1 MYYVK
6 VHTLNLNM
14 YNYIQGI
21 EHSLIFMILLIVLN
35 VLIQQMSTSSIP
47 IDLVFWY
54 QLMIMSNFT
63 STFIETLNYTT
74 ELIVNSTVNTIQ
86 NDNLLFIIT
95 PLAMALKH
103 TTIKPPIHE
112 EISPVTLNQTWSP
125 LTRLIFLTILS
136 VIGSVGNVFMI
147 SSVMIEDH
155 LKKAGNTNNKHFNLI
170 TFSFFYLSLSLSSSF
185 LIYAYFFVDLY

>member
-1 MYYVK
+1 
-6 VHTLNLNM
+6 
-14 YNYIQGI
+14 
-21 EHSLIFMILLIVLN
+21 
-35 VLIQQMSTSSIP
+35 
-47 IDLVFWY
+47 
-54 QLMIMSNFT
+54 MSNFT
-63 STFIETLNYTT
+63 TTFIETLNYST
-74 ELIVNSTVNTIQ
+74 ELIVNSTVNTIE

-103 TTIKPPIHE
+103 TTIKPPINE

-155 LKKAGNTNNKHFNLI
+155 LKKAGKSNNKQFTKFNNIQFFFFFFNLCL
-170 TFSFFYLSLSLSSSF
+170 FFF
-185 LIYAYFFVDLY
+185 DLY

>member
-1 MYYVK
+1 
-6 VHTLNLNM
+6 
-14 YNYIQGI
+14 
-21 EHSLIFMILLIVLN
+21 
-35 VLIQQMSTSSIP
+35 
-47 IDLVFWY
+47 
-54 QLMIMSNFT
+54 MSNFT
-63 STFIETLNYTT
+63 TTFIETLNYST
-74 ELIVNSTVNTIQ
+74 ELIVNSTVDTIE

-155 LKKAGNTNNKHFNLI
+155 LKKAGKSNNKHYSKFNKNSVFL
-170 TFSFFYLSLSLSSSF
+170 LLL
-185 LIYAYFFVDLY
+185 LIYA